1 MADYYNDGMIK
12 VAFVPTITNVDA
24 PTVAEITAGV
34 DLEGRLTADGLNIS
48 GDTAS
53 VDTSKLNSSV
63 NSETIGRDS
72 YTVSLT
78 YVRGSDSEATDVQD
92 ALVRGAAGYLVVRSN
107 VVSTTAWTAA
117 QEVEVYPVMCKRP
130 IRNTPAPNSSQTVVV
145 ALAVTDGGKVRS
157 IDNPGV
163 VAA

>member
-12 VAFVPTITNVDA
+12 AAFVPTIANVSA
-24 PTVAEITAGV
+24 PTVAELNAGV

-78 YVRGSDSEATDVQD
+78 YVRGSGTEAEDVQD

-107 VVSTTAWTAA
+107 VVSTTAWAAA

-163 VAA
+163 VVA